1 VVLDHSGQ
9 KLAYVYFE
17 EEPGRR
23 SAAKLLERDEAP
35 AYQCKWYPLAAQ
47 SPNNHT
53 PTVAAKPSA
62 TATSARNFSISCMEL
77 LMHGD
82 PLARTL
88 FGGKSA
94 ETTHG
99 TIWLLYLHSPH
110 AAFSNGRHRKMRAA
124 RTLDTS
130 RPPTLS
136 PSQAVH
142 PHPYHW
148 GTAPVAPR

>member
-62 TATSARNFSISCMEL
+62 TATSARN
-77 LMHGD
+77 H
-82 PLARTL
+82 LAALSALATCGL
-88 FGGKSA
+88 FEWA
-94 ETTHG
+94 
-99 TIWLLYLHSPH
+99 
-110 AAFSNGRHRKMRAA
+110 
-124 RTLDTS
+124 TS
-130 RPPTLS
+130 KNES
-136 PSQAVH
+136 GAYAGH
-142 PHPYHW
+142 
-148 GTAPVAPR
+148 VAPSHPIAVSGGPSSPLPLGHRAGCTTLAVT